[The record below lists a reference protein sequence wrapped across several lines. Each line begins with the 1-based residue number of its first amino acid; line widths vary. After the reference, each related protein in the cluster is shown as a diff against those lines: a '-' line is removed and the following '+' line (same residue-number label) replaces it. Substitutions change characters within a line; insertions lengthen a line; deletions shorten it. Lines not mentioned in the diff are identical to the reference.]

1 MLAEIYVENFA
12 LIESLQV
19 EFHSGLNIITGETG
33 AGKSLLTDA
42 VGMLLGGKGDK
53 DLIRQGTGKA
63 LIEGTFSGPFSAAV
77 NDFCAENGIEGD
89 LLVVSREM
97 NADGKNT
104 VRLNGRRITLAFLE
118 QLSPLLM
125 NIHSQTEHFSLFK
138 EEEQLFLLDRFGGE
152 AVAAQKNKVK
162 DAYFRWQEAKK
173 ELNELSRKVSEKE
186 KRLDYLNFQLKEL
199 QGLGLSPGEEE
210 TLREEIRLLS
220 TSASRY
226 EDAQRVYAALNGGEY
241 GGAVS
246 LVYDAVEMLRSI
258 SDRDPSL
265 KELARGLQD
274 AYYTLEDTREEMLA
288 YKDGIEVDPYRLEE
302 METRLSD
309 IKKAEKK
316 YHTDAEGIIAYQ
328 KEVEEELAAFEDADF
343 YIEKAEKK
351 EREAFL
357 GFSEEAEVL
366 TALRREVGER
376 LSSAIEEQLHD
387 MKLPNARFAVSL
399 WDGALSPEG
408 KDGVTFMATMNKGED
423 LRPLA
428 KVASGG
434 EISRV
439 LLGTK
444 IILGKIDE
452 VQTMIFD
459 EIDSGLGGETA
470 ARVGEKL
477 RLLGKDLQVFAVT
490 HSPLVAAY
498 ADHHY
503 YIEKKEENSRVVVK
517 LHQLKEGENRLEI
530 ARMLS
535 GDRHSEV
542 SLHQADELLAA
553 AQEIQ

>member
-162 DAYFRWQEAKK
+162 DAFFRWQEAKK
-173 ELNELSRKVSEKE
+173 ELNELSRKLSEKE

-357 GFSEEAEVL
+357 GFSEEAEIL

-387 MKLPNARFAVSL
+387 M
-399 WDGALSPEG
+399 
-408 KDGVTFMATMNKGED
+408 
-423 LRPLA
+423 
-428 KVASGG
+428 
-434 EISRV
+434 
-439 LLGTK
+439 
-444 IILGKIDE
+444 
-452 VQTMIFD
+452 
-459 EIDSGLGGETA
+459 
-470 ARVGEKL
+470 
-477 RLLGKDLQVFAVT
+477 
-490 HSPLVAAY
+490 
-498 ADHHY
+498 
-503 YIEKKEENSRVVVK
+503 
-517 LHQLKEGENRLEI
+517 
-530 ARMLS
+530 
-535 GDRHSEV
+535 
-542 SLHQADELLAA
+542 
-553 AQEIQ
+553 

>member
-12 LIESLQV
+12 LIESLQM

-138 EEEQLFLLDRFGGE
+138 EEEQLLLLDRFGGE
-152 AVAAQKNKVK
+152 AVSAQKNKVK
-162 DAYFRWQEAKK
+162 DAYFRWQKAKK
-173 ELNELSRKVSEKE
+173 ELNELSRKLSEKE

-210 TLREEIRLLS
+210 SLREEIRLLS

-246 LVYDAVEMLRSI
+246 LVYDAVEMLKSI
-258 SDRDPSL
+258 ADRDPSL

-351 EREAFL
+351 EKETFF
-357 GFSEEAEVL
+357 GFSEEAEIL

-399 WDGALSPEG
+399 WDGTLSPEG

-503 YIEKKEENSRVVVK
+503 YIEKNEENSRVVVK
-517 LHQLKEGENRLEI
+517 LNQLKEGENRMEI

-542 SLHQADELLAA
+542 SLHQADELLSAA
-553 AQEIQ
+553 KEIQ